1 MSALLL
7 IFSMREGTDEAS
19 WGSSSLPSSSLKSF
33 SKQLT
38 SLHVEAEP
46 AGRIQYWS
54 DSDAPKP
61 EAMRDAADGKPMARS
76 RSTASGR
83 KSGMPLFLN
92 QIESLSRVMLPYG
105 STDMSGAWPAS
116 KTWVLPVTAWRSWS
130 QVSSATSWSR
140 HMRVSRDSSG
150 GLPSINWLRSFR
162 LPATTCCHSTA
173 WSLATRKP
181 AQRPHLLPVPRDVD
195 DSVLVD
201 NLLLAMPRHV
211 NRGRR
216 CVRERRSGARGVP
229 VNAPPSPVHPRGTGQ
244 CPWEAVSGAY
254 ALRNASLPCRRC
266 AACFG
271 SLTAPDGRDCLRF
284 VEAP

>member
-1 MSALLL
+1 MLAIFSLNGSWNLPEARPDLTSTRCPPSIVQRFGRLPFKAASGEEARMSALLL

-38 SLHVEAEP
+38 SLHVDTEP
-46 AGRIQYWS
+46 AGRTQYWS

-61 EAMRDAADGKPMARS
+61 EAMREAADGKPMARS
-76 RSTASGR
+76 RSIASGR

-173 WSLATRKP
+173 WSLATCKP
-181 AQRPHLLPVPRDVD
+181 AQKAA
-195 DSVLVD
+195 S
-201 NLLLAMPRHV
+201 
-211 NRGRR
+211 
-216 CVRERRSGARGVP
+216 
-229 VNAPPSPVHPRGTGQ
+229 APST
-244 CPWEAVSGAY
+244 
-254 ALRNASLPCRRC
+254 
-266 AACFG
+266 
-271 SLTAPDGRDCLRF
+271 
-284 VEAP
+284 

>member
-19 WGSSSLPSSSLKSF
+19 CGSSSLPSSSLKSL

-38 SLHVEAEP
+38 SLHVEIEP

-54 DSDAPKP
+54 ESDTPKP
-61 EAMRDAADGKPMARS
+61 EAMREAADGKPTARS

-92 QIESLSRVMLPYG
+92 HIESLSRVMLPYG

-116 KTWVLPVTAWRSWS
+116 KIWVLPVTAWRSWF
-130 QVSSATSWSR
+130 QVNSATSWSR

-150 GLPSINWLRSFR
+150 GLTSIIWLRSFR

-173 WSLATRKP
+173 WSLATCKP
-181 AQRPHLLPVPRDVD
+181 AQRPHPLQAPNGVD
-195 DSVLVD
+195 LVLAD
-201 NLLLAMPRHV
+201 DPLLAMPRPPA
-211 NRGRR
+211 RPCAREAAGGSKG
-216 CVRERRSGARGVP
+216 CVAIFFAMSKR
-229 VNAPPSPVHPRGTGQ
+229 
-244 CPWEAVSGAY
+244 
-254 ALRNASLPCRRC
+254 
-266 AACFG
+266 
-271 SLTAPDGRDCLRF
+271 
-284 VEAP
+284 